1 MSKKGLF
8 YDLFFFASGKTLR
21 DKKKVSFV
29 NQEPMIIEDTQESV
43 DTNSLIPL
51 SNLIYDQHQDNDS
64 VINSENFEM
73 EVLTE
78 HTVQSESESN

>member
-29 NQEPMIIEDTQESV
+29 NQEPMVIENAQ
-43 DTNSLIPL
+43 NS
-51 SNLIYDQHQDNDS
+51 DD
-64 VINSENFEM
+64 INSSLRPRANFI
-73 EVLTE
+73 
-78 HTVQSESESN
+78 